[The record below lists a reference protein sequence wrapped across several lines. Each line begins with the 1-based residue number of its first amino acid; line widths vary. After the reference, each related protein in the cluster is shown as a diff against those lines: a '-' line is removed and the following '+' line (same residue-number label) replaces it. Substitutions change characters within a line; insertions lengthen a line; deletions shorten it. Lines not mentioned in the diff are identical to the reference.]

1 MTELDSYAQIIKM
14 QFKFDSYTT
23 KVHFSDELPIIN
35 IPNSIFICDENTKC
49 IEDKINGGKA
59 PYCVLKSGEENKNWD
74 SVEKIIKSAKEA
86 GLGRDGVLIGVGGGV
101 IGDLTGFAASIYMRG
116 CKLVLVATTLLS
128 MVDASVGGKTGFD
141 LFDIKNFA
149 GSFYPAQ
156 EVFIPMEALK
166 TLPEK
171 EQKSGHA
178 ELIKTN
184 ILNGSKLSVLAS
196 LREIKLAVSF
206 KAKIVSQ
213 DFKETKNKRALL
225 NLGHTFGHALEAAAG
240 LGSITHGEAVA
251 WGIVQACYLG
261 VALNITPVQ
270 RAKDIVELFKSLG
283 YDCSTPHPLAKTD
296 SYKNALFNDKKK
308 KQGKLTFIVP
318 NKNSAQIVEL
328 KDTKILDTIL
338 KDGFTL

>member
-1 MTELDSYAQIIKM
+1 ML
-14 QFKFDSYTT
+14 FKFDTYST
-23 KVHFSDELPIIN
+23 KVHLTNDLPAIN
-35 IPNSIFICDENTKC
+35 IPNALFVCDENTKY
-49 IEDKINGGKA
+49 IAEKINNSKA

-86 GLGRDGVLIGVGGGV
+86 GLGRDGVLVGVGGGV

-116 CKLVLVATTLLS
+116 CKLRLVATTLLA

-141 LFDIKNFA
+141 LYNIKNFA
-149 GSFYPAQ
+149 GSFYPA
-156 EVFIPMEALK
+156 EDVYIPLNVLE

-171 EQKSGHA
+171 EFKSGLA
-178 ELIKTN
+178 ELIKTL
-184 ILNGSKLSVLAS
+184 ILCGSKLNIDTASVKQADVLS
-196 LREIKLAVSF
+196 RKIELAVRF
-206 KAKIVSQ
+206 KGKIVSK

-240 LGSITHGEAVA
+240 LGSITHGEAVI
-251 WGIVQACYLG
+251 WGIVQSCYLG
-261 VALNITPVQ
+261 LTLNITPLQ
-270 RAKDIVELFKSLG
+270 RAKEITGLIKSLG
-283 YDCSTPHPLAKTD
+283 YDCSAPHPLAVTETF
-296 SYKNALFNDKKK
+296 KNALFCDKKK
-308 KQGKLTFIVP
+308 KQGELTFIVP